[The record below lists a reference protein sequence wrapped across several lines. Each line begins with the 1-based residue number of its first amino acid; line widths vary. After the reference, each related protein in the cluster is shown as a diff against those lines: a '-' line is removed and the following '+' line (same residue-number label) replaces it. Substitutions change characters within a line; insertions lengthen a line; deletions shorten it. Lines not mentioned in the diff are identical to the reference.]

1 MDGYGGGSSFVKS
14 LLHYSLERREVSV
27 LREQPAQW
35 HIKPKASPDGKYLAF
50 GLMIFSG
57 NVWMIDDFVPSE

>member
-1 MDGYGGGSSFVKS
+1 MAED
-14 LLHYSLERREVSV
+14 LESDAEYTARHQWFYQYTSAHLMLSV
-27 LREQPAQW
+27 
-35 HIKPKASPDGKYLAF
+35 